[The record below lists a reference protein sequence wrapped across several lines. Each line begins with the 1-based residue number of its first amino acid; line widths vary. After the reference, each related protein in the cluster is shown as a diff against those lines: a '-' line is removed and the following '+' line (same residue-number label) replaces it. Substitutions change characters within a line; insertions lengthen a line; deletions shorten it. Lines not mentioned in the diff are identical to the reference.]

1 MRAALY
7 ARYSTD
13 QQSEASVEDQVRVC
27 ERLAERHGLEVVAR
41 YHDRA
46 VSGGTADRAGY
57 QDLLAAARARAFD
70 VILCEDFSRLWRNPA
85 EQGPRLAEL
94 QDLGVHIVTVSGL
107 DSRQPGF
114 KVIAGVMGSVNE
126 LARDEAAYRS
136 RRGLEGLARQQKST
150 GGRAYGYIAARQS
163 SSGCREIDEE
173 QAEIVR
179 WIFEQYA
186 AGCSPRRIAG
196 ELNARG
202 IPSPGADRNR
212 VNRRKGKW
220 MSSAIAGDPRK
231 GVGILNNPL
240 YTGRVIWSRVRWV
253 RSAVN
258 SKQRRQVINPASEW
272 IEHRDER
279 LRIVSDDLWERVKEL
294 QGMRSERIG
303 DRIKRGISRE
313 NAKRTGRGPKHLF
326 STLLQCGQCGAN
338 FVVVDARSYGCSS
351 YKHGGAAACSNDF
364 RIRRDALENGLLDGI
379 RRELLAPEVVD
390 EFTRRV
396 LKRLAEH
403 KRQPAG
409 DAKRIAELEAQVE
422 NLTEAIATGALRNS
436 PALANRLASA
446 EAELAKLREAMV
458 ARPMA
463 NVDRIIPRL
472 AEDFRQLVAELP
484 NAVRRDAERA
494 RITVRQYVGD
504 KILVQ
509 REVRDGQA
517 LMAFR
522 SQTGAMEAAFLRLPG
537 ADRTLQTNVVAGACF
552 GATKT
557 EVVCFS
563 AGTLRQDAAP
573 DPCTVPG
580 ACANGH
586 PLTPD
591 NLHID
596 QNKGRWRCRQ
606 CGRERAA
613 AFRAR
618 QKRAA

>member
-1 MRAALY
+1 VRAALY

-13 QQSEASVEDQVRVC
+13 QQSEASVEDQMRVC
-27 ERLAERHGLEVVAR
+27 ERLAERHGLDVVAR

-70 VILCEDFSRLWRNPA
+70 VILCEDLSRLWRNPA

-107 DSRQPGF
+107 DSRQPAF

-163 SSGCREIDEE
+163 STGLREIDPE

-186 AGCSPRRIAG
+186 AGCSPRRIAS
-196 ELNARG
+196 ELNSRG
-202 IPSPGADRNR
+202 APSPGADRKR

-220 MSSAIAGDPRK
+220 MSSAIAGDQRK

-240 YTGRVIWSRVRWV
+240 YTGRVIWNRVKWV

-258 SKQRRQVINPASEW
+258 SKQRRQVINPPSEW

-279 LRIVSDDLWERVKEL
+279 LRIVSDDLWERVREL
-294 QGMRSERIG
+294 QRMRSERVG

-338 FVVVDARSYGCSS
+338 FVVVDARNYGCSS

-364 RIRRDALENGLLDGI
+364 RIRRDALEDGLLDGI
-379 RRELLAPEVVD
+379 RRELLAPEVID
-390 EFTRRV
+390 EFKRRV

-409 DAKRIAELEAQVE
+409 TANRIAELEAQVE

-446 EAELAKLREAMV
+446 EAELSKLREAM
-458 ARPMA
+458 ATRPIA
-463 NVDRIIPRL
+463 EFDRIIPRL
-472 AEDFRQLVAELP
+472 AEDFQQLVADLP
-484 NAVRRDAERA
+484 NAVRRDPERA
-494 RITVRQYVGD
+494 RMTVRQYVGN

-509 REVRDGQA
+509 REVREGRA
-517 LMAFR
+517 VMAFR
-522 SQTGAMEAAFLRLPG
+522 TQAGAMEAEFLRLAG
-537 ADRTLQTNVVAGACF
+537 ADRTLQTSVVAGAGYGLF
-552 GATKT
+552 LASRR
-557 EVVCFS
+557 VS
-563 AGTLRQDAAP
+563 A
-573 DPCTVPG
+573 
-580 ACANGH
+580 
-586 PLTPD
+586 
-591 NLHID
+591 
-596 QNKGRWRCRQ
+596 
-606 CGRERAA
+606 
-613 AFRAR
+613 
-618 QKRAA
+618 